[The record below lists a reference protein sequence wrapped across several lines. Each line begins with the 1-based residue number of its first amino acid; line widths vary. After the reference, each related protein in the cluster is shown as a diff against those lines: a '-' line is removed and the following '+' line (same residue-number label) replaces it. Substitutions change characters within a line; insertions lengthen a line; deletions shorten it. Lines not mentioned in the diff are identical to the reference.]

1 MTRGTI
7 DAIREET
14 LAVLRTH
21 AAPGDRVAHLDFP
34 NHYNAGDSLIYAGE
48 VEYLKRL
55 NVHVDYVSDPFTH
68 NDALLEER
76 IGDGT
81 LFLQG
86 GGNFGDRWP
95 IDQKFREAIVA
106 RFPRNKIVC
115 LPQSIDFA
123 DTDALARTAA
133 LYAQHPD
140 LTLMLREKRSY
151 ELALAHFP
159 NNRVEY
165 CPDMAFGADI
175 ARSAEGTAVDVVKLL
190 RADSESL
197 GHAAV
202 NIDASSV
209 HYDWGLRG
217 TDLAIST
224 AVMLPTLIA
233 QRFPRTNRLLY
244 PALLRSYEQT
254 AKLNLRVAQRILN
267 LAPVV
272 LTDRLH
278 AAVLAA
284 MMGKRVVA
292 MDNANKKVSGIYDAY
307 LHRFD
312 NVHYASNSDEAAELV
327 RQAVSDCRG

>member
-1 MTRGTI
+1 MTRETI

-14 LAVLRTH
+14 LAVLRPH
-21 AAPGDRVAHLDFP
+21 ASPGGRVAHLDFP

-68 NDALLEER
+68 NNALLEER

-95 IDQKFREAIVA
+95 IDQRFREAIVA

-123 DTDALARTAA
+123 DTEALKRTAT

-151 ELALAHFP
+151 EMALAHFP

-165 CPDMAFGADI
+165 CPDMAFGAEV
-175 ARSAEGTAVDVVKLL
+175 ARSAGGTAVDVVKLL

-197 GHAAV
+197 GHASV

-209 HYDWGLRG
+209 QYDWGLRG
-217 TDLAIST
+217 TDLAISA
-224 AVMLPTLIA
+224 AVTLPTRIA
-233 QRFPRTNRLLY
+233 HSFPRTNRLLY

-312 NVHYASNSDEAAELV
+312 NVHFASTTDEAAELV
-327 RQAVSDCRG
+327 RQAVSDCR

>member
-1 MTRGTI
+1 MTRETI

-21 AAPGDRVAHLDFP
+21 ASPGDRVAHLDFP

-95 IDQKFREAIVA
+95 IDQKFRESIVA

-123 DTDALARTAA
+123 DTDALTRTAA
-133 LYAQHPD
+133 LYAEHPD
-140 LTLMLREKRSY
+140 LTLMLRERRSY

-159 NNRVEY
+159 GNRVEY
-165 CPDMAFGADI
+165 CPDMAFGADV
-175 ARSAEGTAVDVVKLL
+175 ARSAEGSAVDVVKLL

-197 GHAAV
+197 GHESV
-202 NIDASSV
+202 KIDASSV
-209 HYDWGLRG
+209 QYDWGLRG

-233 QRFPRTNRLLY
+233 QHFPRANRLLY

-312 NVHYASNSDEAAELV
+312 NVSFASTTDEAAELV
-327 RQAVSDCRG
+327 RQAVSDSRR

>member
-1 MTRGTI
+1 MTHETV
-7 DAIREET
+7 DELREET
-14 LAVLRTH
+14 LGVLRPH
-21 AAPGDRVAHLDFP
+21 AEPGDRVAHLDFP
-34 NHYNAGDSLIYAGE
+34 NHYNAGDSLIHAGE

-95 IDQKFREAIVA
+95 IDQRFREAIVA

-123 DTDALARTAA
+123 DAEALTRTAA

-140 LTLMLREKRSY
+140 LTLMLREQRSY
-151 ELALAHFP
+151 ELALEHFP
-159 NNRVEY
+159 SNRVEY
-165 CPDMAFGADI
+165 CPDMAFGAEI
-175 ARSAEGTAVDVVKLL
+175 ARSTGGSAVDVVKLL

-197 GHAAV
+197 GHASV

-209 HYDWGLRG
+209 RYDWGLHG

-292 MDNANKKVSGIYDAY
+292 MDNANRKVSGIYDAY

-312 NVHYASNSDEAAELV
+312 NVHFASTTDEAAELV
-327 RQAVSDCRG
+327 RQAVSDCR

>member
-1 MTRGTI
+1 MTRETI

-21 AAPGDRVAHLDFP
+21 ASPGDRVAHLDFP

-95 IDQKFREAIVA
+95 IDQKFRESIVA

-123 DTDALARTAA
+123 DTDALMRTAA
-133 LYAQHPD
+133 LYAEHPD
-140 LTLMLREKRSY
+140 LTLMLRERRSY
-151 ELALAHFP
+151 KMALAHFP
-159 NNRVEY
+159 SNRVEY
-165 CPDMAFGADI
+165 CPDMAFGADV
-175 ARSAEGTAVDVVKLL
+175 ARSAEGSAVDVVKLL

-197 GHAAV
+197 GHESV
-202 NIDASSV
+202 KIDASSV
-209 HYDWGLRG
+209 QYDWGLRG

-233 QRFPRTNRLLY
+233 QHFPRANRLLY

-312 NVHYASNSDEAAELV
+312 NVRFASTTDEAAELV
-327 RQAVSDCRG
+327 RQAVSDSRR

>member
-1 MTRGTI
+1 MTHETV

-14 LAVLRTH
+14 LSVLRPH
-21 AAPGDRVAHLDFP
+21 ASPGDRVAHLDFP

-55 NVHVDYVSDPFTH
+55 DVHVDYVSDPFTH

-95 IDQKFREAIVA
+95 IDQRFREAIVA

-115 LPQSIDFA
+115 LPQSIDYS
-123 DTDALARTAA
+123 DTDALRRTAA
-133 LYAQHPD
+133 LYAQHRD
-140 LTLMLREKRSY
+140 LTLMLRERRSY
-151 ELALAHFP
+151 ELALDHFP
-159 NNRVEY
+159 SNRVEY

-175 ARSAEGTAVDVVKLL
+175 AHSTEGTAVDVVKLL

-197 GHAAV
+197 GYASV
-202 NIDASSV
+202 DIDASSV
-209 HYDWGLRG
+209 QYDWGLHG
-217 TDLAIST
+217 TDLAISA
-224 AVMLPTLIA
+224 AVTLPTRIA
-233 QRFPRTNRLLY
+233 HSFPKTNRLLY
-244 PALLRSYEQT
+244 PALVRSYEQT

-284 MMGKRVVA
+284 MIGKRVVA
-292 MDNANKKVSGIYDAY
+292 MDNANRKVSGIYDAY

-312 NVHYASNSDEAAELV
+312 NVHFAATPDAAADLV
-327 RQAVSDCRG
+327 RQAVSDSRR

>member
-1 MTRGTI
+1 MTYEI
-7 DAIREET
+7 VDAIREET
-14 LAVLRTH
+14 MAVLRQH
-21 AAPGDRVAHLDFP
+21 ASPGDRVAHLDFP
-34 NHYNAGDSLIYAGE
+34 NHFNAGDSLIYAGE
-48 VEYLKRL
+48 VEYLKQL
-55 NVHVDYVSDPFTH
+55 DVHVDYVSDPFTH
-68 NDALLEER
+68 NNDLLEQR
-76 IGDGT
+76 VGDGT

-95 IDQKFREAIVA
+95 MDQKFREAIVA

-115 LPQSIDFA
+115 LPQSIDYSDA
-123 DTDALARTAA
+123 DAMHRTAA

-140 LTLMLREKRSY
+140 LTLMLREQRSY

-165 CPDMAFGADI
+165 CPDMAFGAEI
-175 ARSAEGTAVDVVKLL
+175 AHSAEGSAVDVVKLV
-190 RADSESL
+190 RDDSESL
-197 GHAAV
+197 GHASV
-202 NIDASSV
+202 NVDASSV
-209 HYDWGLRG
+209 QYDWGLHGR
-217 TDLAIST
+217 DLAIST
-224 AVMLPTLIA
+224 VVTLPTRIA
-233 QRFPRTNRLLY
+233 YNFPTANRLLY
-244 PALLRSYEQT
+244 PALVRSYEQT

-292 MDNANKKVSGIYDAY
+292 MDNANRKVSGIYDAY

-312 NVHYASNSDEAAELV
+312 NVQFAATPDAAADMV
-327 RQAVSDCRG
+327 RQAVSDSRR